1 MSPSFDLSERG
12 GALQVRLR
20 RPPVN
25 VLDITTIEALDE
37 ALRPLASRRDL
48 KVLVLASG
56 LPAVFS
62 AGVDVAAHAR
72 DRAPAMLAAFHGLL
86 RRIDALPQVA
96 LAAVDGACLGG
107 ACELAASC
115 DFVLA
120 TPRSRFGLPEID
132 VGCFPPAAAAWLP
145 RLLGRAAAEMILTGE
160 PVSAAEAARL
170 GLATRVVEDLEF
182 ETDALVARLSA
193 KSGAVLA
200 IARRA
205 VRDGSHGSP
214 AEALARV
221 ERLYL
226 ERLLAT
232 QDVEEGVRAFLE
244 KRPPAWRDE

>member
-1 MSPSFDLSERG
+1 MSPPFDLSERG
-12 GALQVRLR
+12 AALRIRLE

-25 VLDITTIEALDE
+25 VLDIATIQALDE
-37 ALRPLASRRDL
+37 ALRPLAARRDL

-56 LPAVFS
+56 LPGVFS
-62 AGVDVAAHAR
+62 AGVDVAEHAR
-72 DRAPAMLAAFHGLL
+72 DLAPAMLAAFHGLL

-107 ACELAASC
+107 ACELAACC

-132 VGCFPPAAAAWLP
+132 VGCFPPAAAALLP
-145 RLLGRAAAEMILTGE
+145 RLLGRAAAELILTGE
-160 PVSAAEAARL
+160 PVSAAEAARV
-170 GLATRVVEDLEF
+170 GLATRVVEDLAA

-205 VRDGSHGSP
+205 LRDGGRGSLT
-214 AEALARV
+214 EALERA
-221 ERLYL
+221 ERLYR

-244 KRPPAWRDE
+244 KRKPAWRDE